1 MLIVQIDY
9 FVQFLVLL
17 RNLLSLSTDTAIG
30 SLSVIQQRN
39 GGMSSNAV
47 GMLLRLPDA
56 PPTFWQQKENG
67 NKMEKTTKLQKF
79 RGVILY
85 PRNIMQPEQIQKQNL
100 DKLHRNIQ
108 SYKSSKG

>member
-1 MLIVQIDY
+1 MT
-9 FVQFLVLL
+9 VLL
-17 RNLLSLSTDTAIG
+17 AIG
-30 SLSVIQQRN
+30 IGLCSLRVPAPAD

-79 RGVILY
+79 RGVILN
-85 PRNIMQPEQIQKQNL
+85 NISLCFYAIIQKFQREYIIYLGHKQN
-100 DKLHRNIQ
+100 RTSQ
-108 SYKSSKG
+108 

>member
-1 MLIVQIDY
+1 MT
-9 FVQFLVLL
+9 VLL
-17 RNLLSLSTDTAIG
+17 AIG
-30 SLSVIQQRN
+30 IGLCSLRVPAPAD

-79 RGVILY
+79 WGVILY

>member
-1 MLIVQIDY
+1 MT
-9 FVQFLVLL
+9 VLL
-17 RNLLSLSTDTAIG
+17 AIG
-30 SLSVIQQRN
+30 TGLCSLRVPAPAD

-79 RGVILY
+79 REVILY